1 VGRMSRTKGASGE
14 REICR
19 VLRDAGWPEAARTS
33 DGRSQ
38 HGRGDIAGV
47 PGVVFEIRRTEKLNI
62 WQAIDDV
69 QRQAADGELPVVVF
83 RRNRSG
89 WWAAI
94 PLERLVELLPAIA
107 LAHETREDGQ

>member
-1 VGRMSRTKGASGE
+1 MGRMSRTKGAVGE
-14 REICR
+14 REVVNI
-19 VLRDAGWPEAARTS
+19 LRDHGWPAMRTS

-47 PGVVFEIRRTEKLNI
+47 PGVVFEIRRAERLDL
-62 WQAIDDV
+62 WRGLEDAQAHAV
-69 QRQAADGELPVVVF
+69 DGELPVLAF

-89 WWAAI
+89 WWAAM

-107 LAHETREDGQ
+107 LAHETRKDGR